1 MEFNATKKSL
11 NDIINETML
20 KHKKSLEKLNLAEI
34 TVNSKMKEINKKRE
48 ILANLNDPD
57 NLVPISFSNIK
68 KNISKIDP
76 LKEKLYKSGRFLK
89 KATFNLSSNLNNILS
104 EQNMTGVST
113 STNENILT
121 NNSYDKNKKNEK
133 DNLKKQILKKAIS
146 KV

>member
-1 MEFNATKKSL
+1 
-11 NDIINETML
+11 ML
-20 KHKKSLEKLNLAEI
+20 KHKKSLEKLSLAEI
-34 TVNSKMKEINKKRE
+34 SVNSKMKEISKKRE

-57 NLVPISFSNIK
+57 NLVPISFANIK

-121 NNSYDKNKKNEK
+121 NNSYDKNKKNDK
-133 DNLKKQILKKAIS
+133 DNLKKQILNKAIS

>member
-1 MEFNATKKSL
+1 
-11 NDIINETML
+11 
-20 KHKKSLEKLNLAEI
+20 
-34 TVNSKMKEINKKRE
+34 MKEINKKRE